1 MWFLKA
7 EEALRGHKDSEH
19 YVKYQSFTTLELRN
33 MFGLAICLRKLGNH
47 FESLD
52 VLRSMLP
59 KIEYL
64 LKINSQEDNDLESL
78 LAAKLSPNSP
88 RKLRKSNTTV
98 FFPTISVKKQAQQT
112 KCIKLAT
119 LVFMNLSRTL
129 ECMNKYYHSEVTA
142 RTALHC
148 AEDCMLPESDEFSEL
163 LASYYSFV
171 AGKVIS
177 V

>member
-1 MWFLKA
+1 MYSRLMQ
-7 EEALRGHKDSEH
+7 
-19 YVKYQSFTTLELRN
+19 VKYQSFTTLELRN
-33 MFGLAICLRKLGNH
+33 MFGMAICLRKLGNH

-64 LKINSQEDNDLESL
+64 LKINSQEDNDLESIL
-78 LAAKLSPNSP
+78 TMKLAANSP
-88 RKLRKSNTTV
+88 KKLRKSNTTV
-98 FFPTISVKKQAQQT
+98 FFPTISAKKQSQQT

-119 LVFMNLSRTL
+119 LVFMNVSSTL
-129 ECMNKYYHSEVTA
+129 ECMNKYYHSEVAA
-142 RTALHC
+142 RSALHS
-148 AEDCMLPESDEFSEL
+148 AEDCLLPESDEFSEF

-177 V
+177 SDIVSHIC